1 LFNPWRSYLEL
12 AQATFDINAVVLLRC
27 MRLASGGAL
36 ARREAQRMVVEK
48 GLAVG
53 EAQIAAANKMMMGAG
68 GVAAVKS
75 AARVY
80 RRKVKSNRRRL
91 AR

>member
-68 GVAAVKS
+68 GAAA